1 MRSAAYRKACQI
13 GTRPVDQGA
22 RLALSVVRA
31 NLSQPKIDQRMP
43 WWYLFRVAFSPV
55 CRMDGDH
62 TVRRVPSFGY
72 TYRVSFLNAKL
83 PATLS
88 RRMKLNGPFAFQ
100 DTNHLEQTS
109 GFYFVRS

>member
-1 MRSAAYRKACQI
+1 
-13 GTRPVDQGA
+13 
-22 RLALSVVRA
+22 
-31 NLSQPKIDQRMP
+31 MP

>member
-1 MRSAAYRKACQI
+1 
-13 GTRPVDQGA
+13 
-22 RLALSVVRA
+22 
-31 NLSQPKIDQRMP
+31 
-43 WWYLFRVAFSPV
+43 
-55 CRMDGDH
+55 MDGDH

-100 DTNHLEQTS
+100 DTNHLGQTS
-109 GFYFVRS
+109 GSYLGDPKVDQFVVALGDLHSQRRLTPDPMTLARHHLL